1 MILNLKKKCDY
12 RLLNGHQWVFS
23 NELESIPKLSPGE
36 TVEIISANGYNFG
49 KAFYNPNSLISCRLL
64 NTFDDINLEFFIN
77 RISDAY
83 KNRKILFQG
92 EEIYRLV
99 FGESD
104 FLPGLVIDKYCDY
117 FSIQILSAGME
128 KNKELIFS
136 ALKSIFPNL
145 KGIILKN
152 FSKLRELEGLEQY
165 EKVEFGEIP
174 DELITFENKIKLNIK
189 LIDSQK
195 TGYFL
200 DQKIN
205 RSFISTISKN
215 KTVLD
220 LFCNQ
225 GAFALNSAIGGAK
238 NVTGVDISETA
249 INQSNINKELNN
261 LTNCDFIKF
270 DVSDYLRMAIEQNKK
285 WDLIILDP
293 PAFTKSK
300 KDLKNAMIGYSKINR
315 MALKCIQKDGF
326 LATGSCSQHLSE
338 EDFLFLIRKEAEKL
352 KLQLKLVFR
361 GNQSPDHPILLS
373 MPETNYLKF
382 FVFQVC

>member
-1 MILNLKKKCDY
+1 MVC
-12 RLLNGHQWVFS
+12 
-23 NELESIPKLSPGE
+23 
-36 TVEIISANGYNFG
+36 
-49 KAFYNPNSLISCRLL
+49 
-64 NTFDDINLEFFIN
+64 
-77 RISDAY
+77 
-83 KNRKILFQG
+83 
-92 EEIYRLV
+92 
-99 FGESD
+99 
-104 FLPGLVIDKYCDY
+104 
-117 FSIQILSAGME
+117 
-128 KNKELIFS
+128 
-136 ALKSIFPNL
+136 
-145 KGIILKN
+145 
-152 FSKLRELEGLEQY
+152 
-165 EKVEFGEIP
+165 
-174 DELITFENKIKLNIK
+174 
-189 LIDSQK
+189 
-195 TGYFL
+195 
-200 DQKIN
+200 
-205 RSFISTISKN
+205 
-215 KTVLD
+215 
-220 LFCNQ
+220 
-225 GAFALNSAIGGAK
+225 AK